1 MSNSFRPKTIDKTE
15 TTSNTY
21 WSRQYQLE
29 VVTIIN
35 PAWGKYPQI
44 TEFNVKNIES
54 GCEKYI
60 NGLCMELTVRNFLD
74 GQHCNHCICNEC
86 FEAMDKLPRNNT
98 EVELHLDEVDQPC
111 PPVQHIHPV

>member
-15 TTSNTY
+15 ITSNTY

-29 VVTIIN
+29 VVTIVN

-44 TEFNVKNIES
+44 RDFNVKNIES

-60 NGLCMELTVRNFLD
+60 NGLCMDMTVRNLMD
-74 GQHCNHCICNEC
+74 GQHCDHCICDDC
-86 FEAMDKLPRNNT
+86 FNSMTDVGGN
-98 EVELHLDEVDQPC
+98 
-111 PPVQHIHPV
+111 